1 MSGDLDKAIDSAVR
15 EMLDVE
21 PPAGLRRRVLEQLAD
36 SGLRRPAL
44 SPLVTSTFRWKIL
57 LPVTAAALLILALL
71 LPRST
76 PPTPET
82 TTVGVPQPRT
92 APVITAPVP
101 PRAVEVP
108 QAEVPSGAAR
118 ERRGIVAAVASD
130 VTFDTPPAPGFPRVP
145 ALSIPE
151 LGVSSI
157 QGVTPVAAP
166 GAIATDPIATP
177 TPLAIEPLPVQG
189 RQSQE

>member
-1 MSGDLDKAIDSAVR
+1 MSGDLDKAIDGAVR

-92 APVITAPVP
+92 
-101 PRAVEVP
+101 E
-108 QAEVPSGAAR
+108 
-118 ERRGIVAAVASD
+118 
-130 VTFDTPPAPGFPRVP
+130 
-145 ALSIPE
+145 
-151 LGVSSI
+151 
-157 QGVTPVAAP
+157 
-166 GAIATDPIATP
+166 PIGCLIP
-177 TPLAIEPLPVQG
+177 TPARGQ
-189 RQSQE
+189 